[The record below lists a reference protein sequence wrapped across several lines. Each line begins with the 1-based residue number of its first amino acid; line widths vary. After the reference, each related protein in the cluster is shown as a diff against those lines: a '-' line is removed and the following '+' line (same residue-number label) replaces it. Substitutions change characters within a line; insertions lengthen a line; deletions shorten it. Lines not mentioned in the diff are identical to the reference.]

1 MSHSAAVPDFQHPLH
16 LPCDAGAGH
25 ARRLLATLGIAT
37 EEIADDREDHPHVV
51 WARSGAMALTGAS
64 SPMLTRTPLASAARG
79 AFLALAAL
87 NPRIR
92 ESFPRNFFP
101 ETLLSE
107 RAAIAGLTRQG
118 NRSCGGSCELIP
130 TLDGVVALNL
140 ARDDDWE
147 QLPALLSDQPP
158 AATLRA
164 GDWVGLRDNL
174 RRQRTERLLELGQAL
189 GLAIAD
195 AVHSPAPR
203 PWVQRHAPCD
213 APVPQ
218 HKPLVIDLSALW
230 AGPLCSSLLAA
241 AGGRVIKV
249 ESRQRPDGARHGPRA
264 FFDLMNQG
272 KESLALDLTSAQG
285 QRQLAALIE
294 QADIVIESSRP
305 RALRHMGID
314 AETIVRRQPGKLWIS
329 LTGYG
334 RGHELRIAYGDD
346 AGVAAGLSQLLFED
360 SGHYRFCG
368 DAIADPLAG
377 LHAAVAACAHWHSG
391 RGGLLDISLVDV
403 TRFCSE
409 PLAPANAAVEF
420 SGNAWWLQLGQDRVR
435 VAEPQSR
442 MARGPAAE
450 LGADNHRLFQ
460 EFALPC

>member
-1 MSHSAAVPDFQHPLH
+1 MPHSAAVPDFQRPLH
-16 LPCDAGAGH
+16 LPRDAGAGH
-25 ARRLLATLGIAT
+25 ARRLLASLGIAT
-37 EEIADDREDHPHVV
+37 EEIADDTEDHPHLV

-64 SPMLTRTPLASAARG
+64 SPMPIRAPLASAARG

-87 NPRIR
+87 SPRVR
-92 ESFPRNFFP
+92 TAFPSDFNP

-118 NRSCGGSCELIP
+118 HRSCGGSCELMS
-130 TLDGVVALNL
+130 TRDGVIALNL
-140 ARDDDWE
+140 ARDEDWE
-147 QLPALLSDQPP
+147 QLPALLADTAP
-158 AATLRA
+158 RA
-164 GDWVGLRDNL
+164 GDWAGLRHSL
-174 RRQRTERLLELGQAL
+174 RRQRTERLLERGQLL

-203 PWVQRHAPCD
+203 PWFQRQVPGDTPAPGH
-213 APVPQ
+213 Q
-218 HKPLVIDLSALW
+218 PLVVDLSALW
-230 AGPLCSSLLAA
+230 AGPLCGSLLAA

-249 ESRQRPDGARHGPRA
+249 ESRQRPDGARQGPRA
-264 FFDLMNQG
+264 FFDLLNQG

-305 RALRHMGID
+305 RALRQLGID
-314 AETIVRRQPGKLWIS
+314 AEAIVRRQPGKLWIS

-334 RGHELRIAYGDD
+334 RSHELRIAYGDD
-346 AGVAAGLSQLLFED
+346 AGVAAGLSHLLFED

-368 DAIADPLAG
+368 DAIADPLTG
-377 LHAAVAACAHWHSG
+377 LHAAVAACAHWHGG

-403 TRFCSE
+403 VRFCCE

-420 SGNAWWLQLGQDRVR
+420 SGDAWWLQLGQDRVR

-460 EFALPC
+460 DFALPC